1 MRAWVVRAGG
11 EGESEEFALDNNVVV
26 IGWDELGDLSA
37 VTTRDQVR
45 ELLKVAGYTDG
56 GRLANHTGQIFR
68 FAREISIGDL
78 VVLPTKRTRTLAV
91 GLCAG
96 GYEFRPSNPEGCRH
110 VRSVEWLLTEQ
121 PRSSLGQDLLHSLG
135 GLLTVYRLRR
145 NNAVDRLD
153 KFSRT
158 GRDPELGRSDDISQE
173 DGENS
178 VAEEGAVDV
187 EPLAIDGI
195 AAHIAGTFKAHGLER
210 LVEAVLEAEG
220 YVTFRS
226 PAGPDGGVDVLAA
239 RGPLGF
245 EPPRIAVQVKSGAK
259 AVDAPTLRNLLGAA
273 INFCADQTL
282 FVSWSGFNRGAR
294 RLARDQWFNLRIWD
308 SADLIDRITENYDRL
323 PKEIQAELPL
333 KQIWTLARDDA

>member
-1 MRAWVVRAGG
+1 MRAWVVRAGA

-26 IGWDELGDLSA
+26 VGWDEVGDLSA

-45 ELLKVAGYTDG
+45 ELLIVTGYTDG

-68 FAREISIGDL
+68 FAREIAVGDL

-96 GYEFRPSNPEGCRH
+96 GYEFRPGNPDGCHH
-110 VRSVEWLLTEQ
+110 VRSVKWLKTEQ
-121 PRSSLGQDLLHSLG
+121 PRSSLRQDLLNTLG
-135 GLLTVYRLRR
+135 VPQTVFEAKRY
-145 NNAVDRLD
+145 NAVGRLD
-153 KFSRT
+153 AFSRT
-158 GRDPELGRSDDISQE
+158 GRDPELDGSDDVSQE
-173 DGENS
+173 NGGDS
-178 VAEEGAVDV
+178 VSEESAVDV

-210 LVEAVLEAEG
+210 LVRAVLDAEG

-259 AVDAPTLRNLLGAA
+259 AVDAPTVRNLLGAA
-273 INFCADQTL
+273 RNFDADQAL
-282 FVSWSGFNRGAR
+282 FVSWNGFNRGAR
-294 RLARDQWFNLRIWD
+294 SLARDKWFNLRIWD
-308 SADLIDRITENYDRL
+308 SADLIDKITQNYDRL
-323 PKEIQAELPL
+323 PKDIQAELPL
-333 KQIWTLARDDA
+333 KQIWTLAHDDA